1 MTKGNILYRYLCV
14 LHNQPQYHAMIGQ
27 VVSLLSY
34 FNTCQWVPFV
44 TMATFLLL
52 FRFGLNCYSVGF
64 FLPQK
69 KKSNNGKCSKTP
81 VFVYRKKKTWT
92 FVGVPGADI
101 NAIVDRQHTSYKI
114 YAASNFLFLGCLHP
128 KLKKLTLRVD
138 LGGQM
143 LGLLSVFFFFF
154 NI

>member
-1 MTKGNILYRYLCV
+1 
-14 LHNQPQYHAMIGQ
+14 MIGQ

-69 KKSNNGKCSKTP
+69 KKVIMENAQKHP
-81 VFVYRKKKTWT
+81 FLYIEKKK
-92 FVGVPGADI
+92 
-101 NAIVDRQHTSYKI
+101 
-114 YAASNFLFLGCLHP
+114 
-128 KLKKLTLRVD
+128 
-138 LGGQM
+138 
-143 LGLLSVFFFFF
+143 LGLSSGYLGPT
-154 NI
+154 